1 MDLACSILTATGII
15 LMYVEAAMDGE
26 LVTLS
31 DMSFPVSVLEHV
43 KIGGGPLFEPHF
55 HDHHLQFFRFLSGRA
70 RIFCDQREY
79 EMESS
84 EVLIVNRGEL
94 HYGEGLSDELRYFV
108 FRIDIDLLS
117 SYGIF
122 PCGERY
128 LSPLRNGLVTFRR
141 RPVGDGIRR
150 LLDSVVERCRRC
162 DEGYELGV
170 LGGVFG
176 LLEELFRSCGVMSL
190 VSSDVE
196 ILMRKRQALS
206 AVFEYVEK
214 NYREG
219 VSLPEAA
226 DIAHMSV
233 GHLCRLFRRS
243 TGRTFVDYVNR
254 MRVEK
259 AAALLSLE
267 GCNVTEA
274 AMSVGFDDVG
284 YFSRVFK
291 KYMTRSPRQFIG
303 DDRRYFL

>member
-1 MDLACSILTATGII
+1 
-15 LMYVEAAMDGE
+15 
-26 LVTLS
+26 
-31 DMSFPVSVLEHV
+31 
-43 KIGGGPLFEPHF
+43 
-55 HDHHLQFFRFLSGRA
+55 
-70 RIFCDQREY
+70 
-79 EMESS
+79 
-84 EVLIVNRGEL
+84 
-94 HYGEGLSDELRYFV
+94 
-108 FRIDIDLLS
+108 
-117 SYGIF
+117 
-122 PCGERY
+122 
-128 LSPLRNGLVTFRR
+128 
-141 RPVGDGIRR
+141 
-150 LLDSVVERCRRC
+150 
-162 DEGYELGV
+162 
-170 LGGVFG
+170 
-176 LLEELFRSCGVMSL
+176 MSL

-291 KYMTRSPRQFIG
+291 KYMTRSPGLYLR
-303 DDRRYFL
+303 DNRRYFL